1 MNYDERLHELQS
13 LIDAAPHAQAV
24 FNDLQRQKQALE
36 KKVWDLNYARMNEQE
51 DVDRLETVSLRSV
64 ILGVLGKKEERL
76 DRERAELAAA
86 ILKHDAAQKE
96 LDALQSLIDEKH
108 RILNR
113 CLNAEAEF
121 ERILGEKAERIGMM
135 GGSAA
140 EEVNR
145 LRRRISELEAHLT
158 ELSEAITEGLKAE
171 SIAMGALES
180 LGSAGNWG
188 TLDMFC
194 DSMIFDLAKYS
205 AMDSAKDQIEQLQF
219 QLRRFRAELADVD
232 AMDAQVEVEAGGF
245 FRFADYFFDDIFTAI
260 SSMNRVDRAKDSVN
274 RALVRIRETVRTLEQ
289 QSRDVRNEISNVR
302 NRLRNAVLD
311 AEI

>member
-1 MNYDERLHELQS
+1 MNYDDRLRELQE
-13 LIDAAPHAQAV
+13 LIDAKPHVRAV
-24 FNDLQRQKQALE
+24 VDELQRQKQALE
-36 KKVWDLNYARMNEQE
+36 KKVRDLDYARMCEQE

-64 ILGVLGKKEERL
+64 ILGVLGRKEERL

-86 ILKHDAAQKE
+86 ILKHDAARKE
-96 LDALQSLIDEKH
+96 LDAMQKLLDEKQ
-108 RILNR
+108 RVLNF
-113 CLNAEAEF
+113 CLNAEAEY
-121 ERILGEKAERIGMM
+121 ERILGERAEHIGRM

-145 LRRRISELEAHLT
+145 LRRRISELEARLI
-158 ELSEAITEGLKAE
+158 ELSEAINEGRRAE
-171 SIAMGALES
+171 SIALGALES
-180 LGSAGNWG
+180 LGSAGTWG

-194 DSMIFDLAKYS
+194 DSMLFDLAKYS
-205 AMDSAKDQIEQLQF
+205 AMDSAKSQIEQLQL

-232 AMDAQVEVEAGGF
+232 AMDAKVEVDAGGM

-274 RALVRIRETVRTLEQ
+274 HALIRIRETVRTLEQ
-289 QSRDVRNEISNVR
+289 QSRDARNEIANIR

-311 AEI
+311 AEA